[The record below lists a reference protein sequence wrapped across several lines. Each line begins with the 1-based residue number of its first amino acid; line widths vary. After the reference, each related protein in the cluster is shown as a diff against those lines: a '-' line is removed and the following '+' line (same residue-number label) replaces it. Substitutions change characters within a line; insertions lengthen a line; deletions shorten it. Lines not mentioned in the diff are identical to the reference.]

1 MSIHTGLSLF
11 LDPHLEQR
19 IAEDG
24 DVGFGR
30 RSSLAYYRWCLSG
43 SPQMQGT
50 HVEPGIS
57 QFRRLWATSIATIIS
72 TTMRNHQEFDVE
84 MLYAAAEAHPD
95 WEILSDRTGLRHEG
109 SEPPRTPSE
118 LLVWFLKKGRH

>member
-19 IAEDG
+19 IAQDG

-72 TTMRNHQEFDVE
+72 TTMRKPDLSHSPLVMFVSVGFGRRSFLCDVARK
-84 MLYAAAEAHPD
+84 LQRAAQ
-95 WEILSDRTGLRHEG
+95 GLCY
-109 SEPPRTPSE
+109 SMSI
-118 LLVWFLKKGRH
+118 